1 MNSDDSVLEELS
13 AIIDSINPILVDIRN
28 NSTKRNQQ
36 TTDANKKTLKEIAY
50 KLRLLKEDIITLM
63 HPTKT
68 KQTKLFN

>member
-13 AIIDSINPILVDIRN
+13 AIIESINPILEDIRN

-36 TTDANKKTLKEIAY
+36 TTSSNKKSLKEIAY

>member
-13 AIIDSINPILVDIRN
+13 AIIESINPILVDIRN

-50 KLRLLKEDIITLM
+50 KLM
-63 HPTKT
+63 HPNKT

>member
-1 MNSDDSVLEELS
+1 MNGEDSVLEQLS
-13 AIIDSINPILVDIRN
+13 AIIESINPILEDIRN
-28 NSTKRNQQ
+28 NSTKLNQQ
-36 TTDANKKTLKEIAY
+36 TTDANKKTLKEIAF